1 MGNTEKIW
9 KKNCP
14 QCGGEQVYSCKYTLQ
29 EAILHNKRC
38 NKCRWDKERIIIPT
52 EGWVKICPKC
62 KQKQTYSCKSILTL
76 SIKRNRLC
84 NKCNQTTRKIN
95 APIDGYKRICP
106 TCKSEIKYDTR
117 KGYLLGNRINSDCIK
132 CATNKSAKL
141 KDISWMRSDNY
152 RLKMSESIKKARK
165 TDSYGEEF
173 KQKCRLNKAKYVQMG
188 VGSKPNY
195 NKVACKF
202 IDNINN
208 KFGWEL
214 QHAENGGE
222 KMISGFFVDGYDKNR
237 NIVFEYDEPKHF
249 TLSHEK
255 RDRIKEKV
263 IIKSI
268 HPLRFIRYNERNSKM
283 CDIITGK
290 EI

>member
-1 MGNTEKIW
+1 MKM
-9 KKNCP
+9 KNNFTKRCP
-14 QCGGEQVYSCKYTLQ
+14 QCGREQVYSCKSVW
-29 EAILHNKRC
+29 ILSIKKNTWC
-38 NKCRWDKERIIIPT
+38 NKCRASRI
-52 EGWVKICPKC
+52 KIFPENG
-62 KQKQTYSCKSILTL
+62 IW
-76 SIKRNRLC
+76 
-84 NKCNQTTRKIN
+84 
-95 APIDGYKRICP
+95 KRICKCGKEMIYSCRRSYN
-106 TCKSEIKYDTR
+106 TGKRT
-117 KGYLLGNRINSDCIK
+117 NSICGK
-132 CATNKSAKL
+132 CATKESAKL
-141 KDISWMRSDNY
+141 KDISWMRSDSY

-173 KQKCRLNKAKYVQMG
+173 KQKCRLNKAKCVQMG

-195 NKVACKF
+195 NKVACRF
-202 IDNINN
+202 IDDINN

-222 KMISGFFVDGYDKNR
+222 KMINGFFVDGYDKNR

-268 HPLRFIRYNERNSKM
+268 HPLRFIRYDERNSKM